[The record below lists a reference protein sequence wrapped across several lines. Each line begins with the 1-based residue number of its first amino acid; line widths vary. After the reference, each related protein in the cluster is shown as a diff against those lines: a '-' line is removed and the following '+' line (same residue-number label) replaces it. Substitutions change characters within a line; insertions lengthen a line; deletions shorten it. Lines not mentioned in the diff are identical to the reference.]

1 MCLAVPGKITSIAG
15 DDPYSRVGKI
25 DFGGVLKEASLAY
38 VPEAQV
44 GDYVIVHVG
53 FALSRVDEEEALK
66 VFEYLREIEEL
77 AELESATDPVNVP
90 PGTAPPDS
98 AKVRSP
104 SNEVPR

>member
-1 MCLAVPGKITSIAG
+1 MCLAVPGRITSIAG
-15 DDPYSRVGKI
+15 DDPYSRIGKI

-77 AELESATDPVNVP
+77 GEIEAATEPVNTP
-90 PGTAPPDS
+90 PRTAPPGS
-98 AKVRSP
+98 ANVSP
-104 SNEVPR
+104 PANEVS